1 MWRGPSS
8 HSWLLQPQ
16 DELSVRISSG
26 RVKKESEQ
34 QDLGEWHENV
44 SGKVKV
50 GCWKKIQP
58 A

>member
-1 MWRGPSS
+1 MGLSS

-26 RVKKESEQ
+26 RVKKGPEQ
-34 QDLGEWHENV
+34 QDPREWHENV

-50 GCWKKIQP
+50 GCQKKIQP